1 MYLLCVVIFSSL
13 SLSLFLSSGSSY
25 RLPSFLFRGSSCFL
39 GFRALE
45 LRVQGFG
52 FWVLGFG
59 FRVLGFGFRDLG
71 FGFWVLGLG
80 GFGFWVLMGFGL
92 IWVLVLD
99 LIGFWF
105 FGSFWFWTYL
115 GLGCE

>member
-1 MYLLCVVIFSSL
+1 VTLLVVTKNSL
-13 SLSLFLSSGSSY
+13 ATVLQ
-25 RLPSFLFRGSSCFL
+25 

-52 FWVLGFG
+52 FWVLG
-59 FRVLGFGFRDLG
+59 LGI
-71 FGFWVLGLG
+71 WVLGLG

-105 FGSFWFWTYL
+105 FGSCVFWTYL